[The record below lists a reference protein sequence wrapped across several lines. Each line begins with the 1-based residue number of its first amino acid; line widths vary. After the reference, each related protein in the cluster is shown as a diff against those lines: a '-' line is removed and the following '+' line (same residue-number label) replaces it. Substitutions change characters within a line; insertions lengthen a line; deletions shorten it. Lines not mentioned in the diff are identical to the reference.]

1 MIDRAALEKLAARHL
16 VSMQSESG
24 VSLLLHLHSGARYTV
39 HGFEEFLDAYC
50 VARVYP
56 GEDDLEDEMPLDARG
71 SSIFDRLVLPYSGIS
86 YITLTAREP
95 EGRSTIGFHTEW
107 TAKKPG

>member
-16 VSMQSESG
+16 VSMQFESG
-24 VSLLLHLHSGARYTV
+24 ISLLLHL
-39 HGFEEFLDAYC
+39 
-50 VARVYP
+50 
-56 GEDDLEDEMPLDARG
+56 DEMPLDARG
-71 SSIFDRLVLPYSGIS
+71 SSIFDRLVLPYSAIS

>member
-16 VSMQSESG
+16 VSMQFESG
-24 VSLLLHLHSGARYTV
+24 ISLLLHLHTGAR
-39 HGFEEFLDAYC
+39 
-50 VARVYP
+50 YP

-71 SSIFDRLVLPYSGIS
+71 SSIFDRLVLPYSAIS

>member
-16 VSMQSESG
+16 VSMLSESG

-39 HGFEEFLDAYC
+39 HGFEEFLDADC

-71 SSIFDRLVLPYSGIS
+71 SSIFDRLVLPYSAIS

-107 TAKKPG
+107 TAKKLG